1 MRSNKVNKAS
11 RASRATKM
19 LEANDRRL
27 EQLLMLERGMTKS
40 DFNVDHGMIRSLI
53 DKISTERH
61 EILSGQV
68 PV

>member
-1 MRSNKVNKAS
+1 MRSSKSS
-11 RASRATKM
+11 RSPRATKM

-40 DFNVDHGMIRSLI
+40 DFNVDHELFQSLI
-53 DKISTERH
+53 GKINTERH